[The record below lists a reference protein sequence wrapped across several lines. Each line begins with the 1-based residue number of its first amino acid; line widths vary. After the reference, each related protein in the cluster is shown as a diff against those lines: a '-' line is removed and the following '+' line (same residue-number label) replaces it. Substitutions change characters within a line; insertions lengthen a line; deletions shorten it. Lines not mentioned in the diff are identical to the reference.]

1 MKQSACPG
9 IRHRVPDRSP
19 DTAVPGTCPVLTNRL
34 SAHKAKCLLSNAAA
48 ATFIRINVNAHTCT
62 FHRNQKPSVSPVP
75 GPVPVLTHQPEKLG
89 EGAALHPRG
98 AKHSTSPP
106 QLGFGGARRLF
117 YRPEPVRC
125 PSWKPAP
132 GGTLRSGSRL
142 RMTAVEARRHP
153 DADSSARCRAE
164 SRAQTGPRPGR
175 QCFSFGGSFPLQKP
189 IYFFTCSAHRTQLTG
204 FFVSVPELSA
214 DATKRRGAED
224 FCFATDN

>member
-19 DTAVPGTCPVLTNRL
+19 DTMVPGTCPVLTNQL

-48 ATFIRINVNAHTCT
+48 ATFICINVNAHTCT
-62 FHRNQKPSVSPVP
+62 FHRNQKPSMSSRPL
-75 GPVPVLTHQPEKLG
+75 LTHQPEKLG
-89 EGAALHPRG
+89 EGAALHPRS

-106 QLGFGGARRLF
+106 QLGFRGAHRLF
-117 YRPEPVRC
+117 YHPELVRY

-142 RMTAVEARRHP
+142 WMTVVEARKHP

-164 SRAQTGPRPGR
+164 SRAQTGWPVPRPASASASVGV
-175 QCFSFGGSFPLQKP
+175 FPFRNQFISSP
-189 IYFFTCSAHRTQLTG
+189 AVLTG
-204 FFVSVPELSA
+204 HNSLGFLLACQNSVLLQ
-214 DATKRRGAED
+214 
-224 FCFATDN
+224 